1 MTVIDERGRVFGR
14 INLIDAATALFVF
27 VLIPVAYG
35 AYLLFRTPPAK
46 LTSVA
51 PNRVYYGPNQ
61 RVQIQGLNLRPFM
74 RVAFGANQGVTFA
87 INSTTSAQVDLPDLP
102 PGVYDVVLYD
112 YRQEVDR
119 LPKALTILSLAPV
132 PFVEIEVSGSFKNLD
147 EASARQFQAGQK
159 LANASITAEVLR
171 VGAPVPSTLRLT
183 AGGSTL
189 TMPVPAQVEVPAAV
203 RVHCYTE
210 IASDA
215 SVRCMV
221 PGPQHAAPVA
231 PDSMLTLPGPQG
243 WVNFQIAS
251 VALSAA
257 PSVVELRVVFVA
269 SPEIAA
275 MVNAGDV
282 DADVVSYARASR
294 ATIVAVNGP
303 RPVSGGADAATRAI
317 DVTLRV
323 PATLGPSG
331 WVYNNQPIK
340 AGLPFQFETTTY
352 VIRGQLTSL
361 KAPAPV
367 H

>member
-14 INLIDAATALFVF
+14 INLIDAAAALFVF

-51 PNRVYYGPNQ
+51 PNRVYYGANQ
-61 RVQIQGLNLRPFM
+61 HVEIKGLNLRPFM
-74 RVAFGANQGVTFA
+74 RVAFGTNQGVTFA

-159 LANASITAEVLR
+159 LANGSITAEVLR

-189 TMPVPAQVEVPAAV
+189 TMPVPGQVEVPAAI
-203 RVHCYTE
+203 RVQCYTE
-210 IASDA
+210 VANDA

-221 PGPQHAAPVA
+221 PGPQHPAPAA

-243 WVNFQIAS
+243 WVNFQVAS
-251 VALSAA
+251 VAISAA
-257 PSVVELRVVFVA
+257 PSVVEVRVVFAA
-269 SPEIAA
+269 SPETAA
-275 MVNAGDV
+275 MVKAGDV
-282 DADVVSYARASR
+282 DANAVAYARTLR
-294 ATIVAVNGP
+294 ATIVAVNGL
-303 RPVSGGADAATRAI
+303 RTGSGAI
-317 DVTLRV
+317 DATLRV
-323 PATLGPSG
+323 PAVLGPSG

-352 VIRGQLTSL
+352 VIRGQVTSM

-367 H
+367 HQ